1 MPFARRQLLAMRG
14 AIQDRLRAAIRG
26 LADDPTP
33 SDSIPMRGKG
43 VGLRRLRV
51 GSYRV
56 VYRIQS
62 ERVTV
67 LVVRIG
73 HLSEVYGGF
82 QD

>member
-1 MPFARRQLLAMRG
+1 
-14 AIQDRLRAAIRG
+14 
-26 LADDPTP
+26 
-33 SDSIPMRGKG
+33 MRGKG

-73 HLSEVYGGF
+73 HHSEVYGGF